1 MTAATTVN
9 FNIIK
14 TLPERIAELVLTLFA
29 LLTKKIKS

>member
-9 FNIIK
+9 FNIK
-14 TLPERIAELVLTLFA
+14 TLPERIAELVLTLLA